1 MGFRGWLVLLVA
13 LLLGADTASQKKT
26 SQESTGYNSP
36 RLARLAKALAAGESG
51 ALEAFWKEVQAK
63 APLIEPVPGDESRR
77 WVTFLFRGAA
87 NSRRVALMG
96 GMPTAAEFNLLSR
109 LPGTDLWYLTQA
121 FPRDARFAYFFVVDP
136 PEAWPST
143 KLDFAL
149 MMLRIRFD
157 PLNPHTFS
165 GRPTVQLPD
174 ASPQPLL
181 KHLPGVAQGKLRVRN
196 VRSPILKADRSV
208 TIYTPPGYDAKGQPC
223 GLLVLFDGHA
233 YKTDIPAPVILDNLL
248 AQGKIPP
255 FVAVLV
261 HQVDRLN
268 ELMCSESFADFLAQE
283 LVPWVRKEYCV
294 SHDPSR
300 TIVGGLSAGGLM
312 AAYCGLRHPE
322 VFGNVL
328 SQSGSF
334 WYTPEAMKMTE
345 RPLPFV
351 ETGWLTRK
359 FVEAPRSPVRFY
371 LEVGRLEMSF
381 TANQVAE
388 NRRLRDVL
396 QAKGYDVT
404 YSEFTGGHDGFCWRG
419 TFARGLLA
427 LVTSPAPGQH
437 VREVG
442 VKP

>member
-1 MGFRGWLVLLVA
+1 VETF
-13 LLLGADTASQKKT
+13 
-26 SQESTGYNSP
+26 
-36 RLARLAKALAAGESG
+36 
-51 ALEAFWKEVQAK
+51 AF
-63 APLIEPVPGDESRR
+63 
-77 WVTFLFRGAA
+77 
-87 NSRRVALMG
+87 M
-96 GMPTAAEFNLLSR
+96 
-109 LPGTDLWYLTQA
+109 LT
-121 FPRDARFAYFFVVDP
+121 
-136 PEAWPST
+136 
-143 KLDFAL
+143 L
-149 MMLRIRFD
+149 RFD
-157 PLNPHTFS
+157 PLNPHAFG

-174 ASPQPLL
+174 APPQPLL
-181 KHLPGVAQGKLRVRN
+181 EPLPGVTKGTLRVRSL
-196 VRSPILKADRSV
+196 RSAILKSDRSV
-208 TIYTPPGYDAKGQPC
+208 TIYTPPGYDAKGPPC

-268 ELMCSESFADFLAQE
+268 ELMCSEPFADFLAQD
-283 LVPWVRKEYCV
+283 LVPWVRKEYRV
-294 SHDPSR
+294 SPEPSR

-345 RPLPFV
+345 RPLPYAD
-351 ETGWLTRK
+351 TGWLTRK
-359 FVEAPRSPVRFY
+359 FVEAPRLPVRFY

-381 TANQVAE
+381 FANQVAE

-404 YSEFTGGHDGFCWRG
+404 YSEYSGGHDGFCWRG

-427 LVTSPAPGQH
+427 LVAPCAQKNH
-437 VREVG
+437 DSQ
-442 VKP
+442 